1 MRLMPASIAASPS
14 ASAAISTSASAS
26 ASAAKTASA
35 TLLTG
40 SGDVHIQISPLKL
53 LAIKHLDGFL
63 RFLVGTHFDKAESPA
78 FAGKFVLHHVHR
90 NHSPCLRKEVL
101 QLVFKNRKREISD
114 KQFGCHSLVPAAPSM
129 NVPSSGSQTV
139 IAVKR

>member
-1 MRLMPASIAASPS
+1 MRLMPASIAAAPS
-14 ASAAISTSASAS
+14 ASAAISTAASASAS

-63 RFLVGTHFDKAESPA
+63 RFLVGTHFNEGKSPA
-78 FAGKFVLHHVHR
+78 FTGHSILDHVDRH
-90 NHSPCLRKEVL
+90 NITSLCKEIL
-101 QLVFKNRKREISD
+101 QFIFQECK
-114 KQFGCHSLVPAAPSM
+114 
-129 NVPSSGSQTV
+129 
-139 IAVKR
+139 

>member
-63 RFLVGTHFDKAESPA
+63 RFLVGTHFNERKSPA
-78 FAGKFVLHHVHR
+78 FAGHSILDHVDRHNITR
-90 NHSPCLRKEVL
+90 LRKEIL
-101 QLVFKNRKREISD
+101 QFIFQERK
-114 KQFGCHSLVPAAPSM
+114 
-129 NVPSSGSQTV
+129 
-139 IAVKR
+139 